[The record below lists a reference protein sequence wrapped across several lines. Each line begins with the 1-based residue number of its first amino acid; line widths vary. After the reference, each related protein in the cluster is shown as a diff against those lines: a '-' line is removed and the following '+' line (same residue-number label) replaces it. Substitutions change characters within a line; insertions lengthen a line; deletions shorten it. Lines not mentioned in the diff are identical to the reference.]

1 MKKSHDPP
9 EPREPVEETPEA
21 RSIIYITPAPVEVHK
36 SSGSSGKLRQLQRLY
51 GRTDEQKTILN
62 AYQRAIQSTD
72 EANLV
77 VVKGSAGS
85 GKTAVAQSLQEH
97 VIEDG
102 GFFIT
107 WKFYHSSQI
116 GVDDGY
122 VDAFTSL
129 TNQILAAGDEV
140 LREIRTSLQALGN
153 IECAIILDLLPC
165 LEPII
170 GPKQVESTVNSVEAS
185 GRQMETFKNMMRA
198 ICTKDHPLVLF
209 FDDVQFSDTCSLS
222 LLEALVS
229 DAKNE
234 GVVYMVAMGPERPI
248 SDVDKLMQGFSD
260 AAVHMTTVELV
271 ALNEETTNMMVADIL
286 HVDREISAPM
296 TAFLHH
302 YTQGNAL
309 FLIELLNLMYAN
321 GVLTFEEQTRTWNYD
336 EDKIDCVYDCK
347 DFRSLIRSKIS
358 RLSQPVKEMLKG
370 T

>member
-1 MKKSHDPP
+1 M
-9 EPREPVEETPEA
+9 
-21 RSIIYITPAPVEVHK
+21 
-36 SSGSSGKLRQLQRLY
+36 
-51 GRTDEQKTILN
+51 ILN
-62 AYQRAIQSTD
+62 AYQRAIHSTD

-77 VVKGSAGS
+77 VVKGGAGS

-107 WKFYHSSQI
+107 WKFYHLSQI
-116 GVDDGY
+116 GEGDGF

-129 TNQILAAGDEV
+129 TNQILAAGEEV
-140 LREIRTSLQALGN
+140 LREIRTSLQALGK
-153 IECAIILDLLPC
+153 IEFAIILDLVPC
-165 LEPII
+165 LEPIM
-170 GPKQVESTVNSVEAS
+170 GPKQVESKANSVETS
-185 GRQMETFKNMMRA
+185 GRQMEAFKNVMRA
-198 ICTKDHPLVLF
+198 ICTKDRPLVIF

-234 GVVYMVAMGPERPI
+234 GVMYMAAMGPERPI
-248 SDVDKLMQGFSD
+248 SDIDKLMQGFSD

>member
-1 MKKSHDPP
+1 
-9 EPREPVEETPEA
+9 
-21 RSIIYITPAPVEVHK
+21 
-36 SSGSSGKLRQLQRLY
+36 
-51 GRTDEQKTILN
+51 
-62 AYQRAIQSTD
+62 
-72 EANLV
+72 
-77 VVKGSAGS
+77 
-85 GKTAVAQSLQEH
+85 
-97 VIEDG
+97 
-102 GFFIT
+102 
-107 WKFYHSSQI
+107 
-116 GVDDGY
+116 
-122 VDAFTSL
+122 
-129 TNQILAAGDEV
+129 
-140 LREIRTSLQALGN
+140 
-153 IECAIILDLLPC
+153 
-165 LEPII
+165 
-170 GPKQVESTVNSVEAS
+170 
-185 GRQMETFKNMMRA
+185 
-198 ICTKDHPLVLF
+198 LVLF

-260 AAVHMTTVELV
+260 AAVRMTTVELV

-370 T
+370 M